1 MDAKR
6 LFQAL
11 GSLRLT
17 LVLLGFSLVLVFVG
31 TVAQVKLGIH
41 ASQAKYFQS
50 FIVFADVGGKGLRLP
65 VLPGGYLLG
74 SLLVV
79 NLVCSYAGRFSL
91 KNRNMVGLLLIH
103 GGLLM
108 LLLGQLATDM
118 LAVESSMRLKE
129 GQSLNYSEAFRKF
142 ELAIIDTSD
151 PKHDVVTAIPA
162 RLLKTGGTL
171 RAEALPFEIDVRTYW
186 PNSEN
191 VATNTPNNAPEA
203 TRGTGLRFKF
213 AERPVTARTDR
224 RNVPTAYLDLRA
236 GDESLGT
243 WLVTGWLDKPESLE
257 HDGRRFELILRP
269 TRYYKPYAIHLED
282 FSHDRYLGTQ
292 IPKNFSSLVR
302 VQRPDTGEDREVLI
316 YMNHPL
322 RYAGE
327 TYYQSGYD
335 ERDPTITIL
344 QVVRNPGWLTPYL
357 GCVVVSLGL
366 LVQFLGHLGKFLRKK
381 VQ

>member
-6 LFQAL
+6 LFHSL

-17 LVLLGFSLVLVFVG
+17 LVLLCFSLVLVFVG

-41 ASQAKYFQS
+41 ASQAKFFQS
-50 FIVFADVGGKGLRLP
+50 FIVFVDVGNRGLRLP

-79 NLVCSYAGRFSL
+79 NLVFAYAGRIGL
-91 KNRNMVGLLLIH
+91 KNRNMFGLLLIH

-118 LAVESSMRLKE
+118 LAVESTMRLKE
-129 GQSLNYSEAFRKF
+129 GESMSYSEAFRKF
-142 ELAIIDTSD
+142 ELAVIDKSD
-151 PKHDVVTAIPA
+151 SDHDEVTAIPA
-162 RLLKTGGTL
+162 RFLKPGATL
-171 RAEALPFEIDVRTYW
+171 RPEALPFEIHVRTYW

-191 VATNTPNNAPEA
+191 IRTNTPNTAPTA
-203 TRGTGLRFKF
+203 TRGMGLRFKF
-213 AERPVTARTDR
+213 AETPTTARSDR
-224 RNVPTAYLDLRA
+224 RNVPTAYLELQA
-236 GDESLGT
+236 GGESLGT
-243 WLVTGWLDKPESLE
+243 WMVTGWLDKPEAFE
-257 HDGRRFELILRP
+257 HEGRQFEMILRP
-269 TRYYKPYAIHLED
+269 TRYYKPFAIQLVD

-302 VQRPDTGEDREVLI
+302 LQRPETGEDREVLI

-327 TYYQSGYD
+327 TYYQSGFD
-335 ERDPTITIL
+335 ERDPTVTIL
-344 QVVRNPGWLTPYL
+344 QVVRNPGWLTPYF
-357 GCVVVSLGL
+357 GCAVVSLGL
-366 LVQFLGHLGKFLRKK
+366 LVQFMGHLGKFLRRK